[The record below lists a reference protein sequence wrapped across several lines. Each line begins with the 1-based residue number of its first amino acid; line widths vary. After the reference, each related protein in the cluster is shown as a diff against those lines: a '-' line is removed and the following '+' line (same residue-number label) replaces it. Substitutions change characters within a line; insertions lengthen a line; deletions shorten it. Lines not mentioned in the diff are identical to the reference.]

1 MSKDRLSATCCG
13 ESLKNPILP
22 IVYLLIPPA
31 RHLDALQPKRYMAR
45 AETVPIYIHINTNTF
60 IYMSVLFCLCLGLC
74 LYLLSLIILYFS
86 YTSRYDHVPTQVSY
100 DLQGVNYTGRVTIF
114 GRHSCQSLPV
124 LRRNPPQP
132 KGELRS
138 SPQLRLVPSA
148 SKPNQAP
155 SSNADFPLRKAGL
168 CCETPTSQRT
178 T

>member
-1 MSKDRLSATCCG
+1 MNKDRLSATCCG

-86 YTSRYDHVPTQVSY
+86 YTSRHDHVPTQVSY

-155 SSNADFPLRKAGL
+155 SSNADFPLRKVGL